1 MDEEPALSHTLV
13 SLLAALCNAC
23 AIGDKSLVKSLL
35 ESNTDLLNHMYNPL
49 QITARPPPRLLQA
62 VLCNACA
69 IGDKDHVQSLIASN
83 TDMLNHMYTLL
94 QIAAQNDHFAIF
106 KLIVAKS
113 GGYNE
118 RQPGRPRVND
128 LPGEP
133 LGPRRGDEL
142 LVNACLDG
150 HVYMVDMLIRDRA
163 GTGAGRSSFGESA
176 LHAAIKCANWDIC
189 CILLEYNKEL
199 TFNGDTTLLCAI
211 HMITKTDKDM
221 YPIIELLLECGG
233 PYLANLSGWH
243 DWTPLHYAV
252 EAQNA
257 RLMFILLRAGAN
269 PFLDNFDGDT
279 AWKIGHR
286 VGFGTAETL
295 CIWPLF
301 FVEMGK
307 FVQYV

>member
-1 MDEEPALSHTLV
+1 MDEEPELWHKLV

-23 AIGDKSLVKSLL
+23 AIGEESLVKSLL
-35 ESNTDLLNHMYNPL
+35 ESNTELLNHMYNPL
-49 QITARPPPRLLQA
+49 QITARPPPRSLQA
-62 VLCNACA
+62 VLYNACA
-69 IGDKDHVQSLIASN
+69 IGDNDRVQSLIASN

-118 RQPGRPRVND
+118 RQPGRPT
-128 LPGEP
+128 
-133 LGPRRGDEL
+133 RRGAEL
-142 LVNACLDG
+142 LANACLDG
-150 HVYMVDMLIRDRA
+150 HVYMVDMLIRDTA
-163 GTGAGRSSFGESA
+163 ATGAGRSSFGELMAA

-189 CILLEYNKEL
+189 WILLEYNKEL
-199 TFNGDTTLLCAI
+199 ACGTTLLFAI
-211 HMITKTDKDM
+211 AMITEPGKDM

-257 RLMFILLRAGAN
+257 RLMSILLRAGAN

-279 AWKIGHR
+279 AWKIGHM

-301 FVEMGK
+301 EEELRK
-307 FVQYV
+307 FV